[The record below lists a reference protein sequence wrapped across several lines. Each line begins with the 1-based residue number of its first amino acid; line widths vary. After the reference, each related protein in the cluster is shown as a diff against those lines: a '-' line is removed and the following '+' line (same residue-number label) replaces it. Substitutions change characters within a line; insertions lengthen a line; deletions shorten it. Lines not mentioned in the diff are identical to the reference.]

1 MVVCDRCGKK
11 IIKPINIYQHSIPIY
26 SSQGA
31 YIGHPVDLCEQC
43 NRSLEDYL
51 RKAKSYFMVN
61 KENPEVIF
69 DNVKYWD
76 SKW

>member
-26 SSQGA
+26 NSQGT
-31 YIGHPVDLCEQC
+31 YRQYPVDLCEQC
-43 NRSLEDYL
+43 NKSLEDYL
-51 RKAKSYFMVN
+51 KKSKSYFMVN

-69 DNVKYWD
+69 DDVKYWD

>member
-1 MVVCDRCGKK
+1 MKYTEVYSPKK
-11 IIKPINIYQHSIPIY
+11 PRSLQLRG
-26 SSQGA
+26 SSQ
-31 YIGHPVDLCEQC
+31 
-43 NRSLEDYL
+43 DYL

-76 SKW
+76 SKF